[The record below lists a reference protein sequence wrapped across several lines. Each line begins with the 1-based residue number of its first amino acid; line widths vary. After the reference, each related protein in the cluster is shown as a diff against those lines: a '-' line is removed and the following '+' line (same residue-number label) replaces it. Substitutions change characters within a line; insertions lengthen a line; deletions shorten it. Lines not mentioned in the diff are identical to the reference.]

1 MAEKK
6 KAQDD
11 DGVSVRAS
19 RETRRKA
26 KVYAAETG
34 RTVKDVV
41 DAAVAAYLAGQKK
54 RGA

>member
-1 MAEKK
+1 MGEKK
-6 KAQDD
+6 KAQD

-41 DAAVAAYLAGQKK
+41 DAAVAEYLKNESRKG
-54 RGA
+54 R